1 MSITGSMYTGIAGMQ
16 TASQGMS
23 VVSNNLSN
31 VNTVGYKGSKV
42 TFEDTFYTAVNSS
55 AGVAQVGTG
64 VTVSNIYGDFSQ
76 GSYEDSTSAT
86 DLAIGGNGYFQ
97 LVNPENGNTYYTR
110 AGDFS
115 FDNEGY
121 LVNSAGYRVQ
131 GWQTETDDDGSV
143 NAVGSITD
151 IQINSYQS
159 PPAATTLVTLGL
171 NLDSDGDD
179 NCTSATGNAFFSLLE
194 SWDATQDTALGDS
207 LYEYQGTITVYDEN
221 GSSHDLT
228 VYFDQVENA
237 DGDNIWEYIVTCDP
251 SEDGRTIDGQDL
263 SDTSAA
269 GLLMAGTMTF
279 NSAGELSSMTA
290 YTLKS
295 TASGDLTDLSN
306 WTLADVNEDGEP
318 IFTANFTGVDD
329 ANGTDSSSASSV
341 AISFGLSAGDVSG
354 TGWNSTAEAAS
365 NASMIGSNAGALGS
379 LAEAELDSTYTTS
392 YDNSSSTL
400 SASQDG
406 YASGF
411 LQDLSVN
418 SDGVIQ
424 ATYSN
429 GQIEDL
435 YVLVLA
441 DFANEDGLQREGGSL
456 FSQTRDS
463 GEALTGRA
471 NTGSLGTISANS
483 LEQSNVDM
491 ATELVRMITYQR
503 AYDASSKIISTA
515 DTMMSTIISTK
526 R

>member
-1 MSITGSMYTGIAGMQ
+1 MSITGSMYTGISGMQ

-55 AGVAQVGTG
+55 AGVSQVGTG

-76 GSYEDSTSAT
+76 GAYEDSTSAT
-86 DLAIGGNGYFQ
+86 DLAIGGKGYFQ
-97 LVNPENGNTYYTR
+97 LVNPVSGNTYYTR

-115 FDNEGY
+115 FDDEGY
-121 LVNSAGYRVQ
+121 LTNSSGYRVQ
-131 GWQTETDDDGSV
+131 GWRTETDASGAV

-151 IQINSYQS
+151 IHIDSYQS
-159 PPAATTLVTLGL
+159 PPAATTSLFMGL
-171 NLDSDGDD
+171 NLDLDGDD
-179 NCTSATGNAFFSLLE
+179 NCTSTTGNIFFSMLE
-194 SWDATQDTALGDS
+194 SWDGTQDPPLGDS
-207 LYEYQGTITVYDEN
+207 LYEYQATITVYDGN

-251 SEDGRTIDGQDL
+251 SEDGRVIDGQEVG
-263 SDTSAA
+263 DTSAA

-279 NSAGELSSMTA
+279 QDGGKLSAITA

-306 WTLADVNEDGEP
+306 WTLADMDEDGMP
-318 IFTANFTGVDD
+318 VFTGNFTGADGAD
-329 ANGTDSSSASSV
+329 ATDQSNASSI
-341 AISFGLSAGDVSG
+341 AISFGLSSSDVSG
-354 TGWNSTAEAAS
+354 SGWNAKAQAAS
-365 NASMIGSNAGALGS
+365 NAGMIGSNASALGN
-379 LAEAELDSTYTTS
+379 LAEAELGSSATTS
-392 YDNSSSTL
+392 HDNSSSTL

-411 LQDLSVN
+411 LQNISVN
-418 SDGVIQ
+418 NDGVIQ

-441 DFANEDGLQREGGSL
+441 NFANEDGLKREGGSL

-463 GEALTGRA
+463 GEALTGTA
-471 NTGSLGTISANS
+471 NSGSLGTIAANS

-515 DTMMSTIISTK
+515 DTMMSTIIATK

>member
-1 MSITGSMYTGIAGMQ
+1 MSITGSMYTGISGMQ

-23 VVSNNLSN
+23 IVSNNLSN

-64 VTVSNIYGDFSQ
+64 VTVSAIYGDFSQ

-97 LVNPENGNTYYTR
+97 LVNPENNNTYYTR

-115 FDNEGY
+115 FDSEGY

-131 GWQTETDDDGSV
+131 GWETETEDDGSV

-151 IQINSYQS
+151 IIINSYQS
-159 PPAATTLVTLGL
+159 PPAATTSMTMGL

-179 NCTSATGNAFFSLLE
+179 NCTSSTGNIFFSLLE
-194 SWDATQDTALGDS
+194 SWDGTQDPPLGDS
-207 LYEYQGTITVYDEN
+207 LYEYQATITVYDEN

-228 VYFDQVENA
+228 VYFDQVETTTGNV
-237 DGDNIWEYIVTCDP
+237 WEYIVTSDP
-251 SEDGRTIDGQDL
+251 SEDGRVIDGQTMNE
-263 SDTSAA
+263 TSAA
-269 GLLMAGTMTF
+269 GLLMSGTMSF
-279 NSAGELSSMTA
+279 NTSGELSGVTA

-295 TASGDLTDLSN
+295 TASGDLMDLSN
-306 WTLADVNEDGEP
+306 WTLADVNEDGETV
-318 IFTANFTGVDD
+318 FSGNFTGASNASGSDS
-329 ANGTDSSSASSV
+329 ANASTVSLN
-341 AISFGLSAGDVSG
+341 FGLAASDISG
-354 TGWNSTAEAAS
+354 TGWNGTASAAS
-365 NASMIGSNAGALGS
+365 NAGMIGSDVNSLGN
-379 LAEAELDSTYTTS
+379 LAEAELGSTSTTS

-411 LQDLSVN
+411 LQDISVD
-418 SDGVIQ
+418 SSGVIS

-435 YVLVLA
+435 YVIVLS

-463 GEALTGRA
+463 GEALTGTA
-471 NTGSLGTISANS
+471 STGSLGSLSANS

-491 ATELVRMITYQR
+491 ATELVRMITFQR

-515 DTMMSTIISTK
+515 DTMMSTIIATK